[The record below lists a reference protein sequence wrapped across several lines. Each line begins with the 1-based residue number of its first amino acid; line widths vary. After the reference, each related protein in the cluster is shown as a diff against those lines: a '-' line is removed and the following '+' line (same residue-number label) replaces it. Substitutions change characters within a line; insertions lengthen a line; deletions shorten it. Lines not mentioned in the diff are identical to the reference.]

1 MATTSAAMAGT
12 ATALLL
18 LLLPPLTLSTLVSTP
33 PLILQYHHGRLL
45 TGDIT
50 LHLVWYGSFS
60 PSQRAAV
67 SDFLLSLSSPSPSS
81 PPSVSSWWATTRRYL
96 SSSSSVSLSGRQLL
110 LPSYPL
116 GRSLPSSSLPALA
129 SLAFPSSAT
138 AGNIAVVLTSAD
150 VAVYGFCSGRCGT
163 HANLPGGSSF
173 VWVGDSSVQ
182 CPGQCA
188 WPFHQPMYGP
198 QTPPLVPPS
207 GDVGA
212 DGIIINIATLLAGTV
227 TNPDGKGY
235 FQGPATAPLEAVSAC
250 TGIFGSGAYPG
261 FPGNVLVDPTTGA
274 SYNARGVNGR
284 EFLLPAMWDPKTS
297 QCATLV

>member
-1 MATTSAAMAGT
+1 MAGT
-12 ATALLL
+12 ATALILLL

-33 PLILQYHHGRLL
+33 PLILQYHHADSSPA
-45 TGDIT
+45 T
-50 LHLVWYGSFS
+50 S
-60 PSQRAAV
+60 PST
-67 SDFLLSLSSPSPSS
+67 SS
-81 PPSVSSWWATTRRYL
+81 
-96 SSSSSVSLSGRQLL
+96 
-110 LPSYPL
+110 
-116 GRSLPSSSLPALA
+116 
-129 SLAFPSSAT
+129 
-138 AGNIAVVLTSAD
+138 AVVLTSAD

-173 VWVGDSSVQ
+173 IWVGDSSVQ

-235 FQGPATAPLEAVSAC
+235 FQGPVTAPLEAVSAC

-284 EFLLPAMWDPKTS
+284 KFLLPAMWDPKTS